1 MEFFN
6 QHKSFI
12 MIENTNTPIDPEV
25 YKEILQRHKTY
36 SKRVD
41 RLSNF
46 VVAGGIISIVSSLFI
61 SAFVGSLGTY
71 ENLIIRIV
79 SFVSALTLTLMG
91 AFNLSKR
98 LSDIRSA
105 WTFLSRAI
113 YRYKNKMI
121 DTNEFLKAYDEA
133 ENMVGPVEFNYDRE

>member
-1 MEFFN
+1 MAD
-6 QHKSFI
+6 QLP
-12 MIENTNTPIDPEV
+12 PIDPEV
-25 YKEILQRHKTY
+25 YKEIMNRVKVY
-36 SKRVD
+36 SRRVD

-46 VVAGGIISIVSSLFI
+46 VIAGGIISIVCSLFI

-98 LSDIRSA
+98 LSDIRGA
-105 WTFLSRAI
+105 WTFLNRAV
-113 YRYKNKMI
+113 YRYKSKLINS
-121 DTNEFLKAYDEA
+121 DELLKAYDEA
-133 ENMVGPVEFNYDRE
+133 ENMVGPVEFNYDSKD